1 MYERYFLVITGH
13 RSLRSKFAAGVRK
26 RRRSGKRGA
35 AARGWGGRQSTQKVY
50 CAYFGVLWRS
60 PRALLCL
67 ASLPATGCV
76 PWWSW
81 RSLVVVS
88 RQAQRGRIGR
98 SSSSLEEPLG
108 GGMAGLPWW
117 DGWARTAETVFFA
130 VFFAPLCLFFLPVSG
145 RREKSGGGGGGWSYG
160 RRSYLPCSSGS
171 CSSECC
177 SSSGS

>member
-1 MYERYFLVITGH
+1 MGNGARQQEVGGGGIVHRRLV
-13 RSLRSKFAAGVRK
+13 RSRHLYCA
-26 RRRSGKRGA
+26 RRRL
-35 AARGWGGRQSTQKVY
+35 
-50 CAYFGVLWRS
+50 VLWLS
-60 PRALLCL
+60 PRALLRL
-67 ASLPATGCV
+67 ASLPVTGCV

-88 RQAQRGRIGR
+88 RQAQRGRRGR
-98 SSSSLEEPLG
+98 SSSSLEEPLR
-108 GGMAGLPWW
+108 GGMAGFPWW
-117 DGWARTAETVFFA
+117 DGSARTAET

-171 CSSECC
+171 CSSACC